1 MKKSHITII
10 TLLLIALIFAL
21 AALFYNKEKNT
32 QANQMVS
39 KHSES
44 LVRDH
49 SVRTGNPQAKVT
61 IVEFLDPACGTCR
74 QFHPL
79 VKELIEQNT
88 DKVNLVIR
96 YAPLHHGSDQMVAI
110 LEAAKMQEQFWQ
122 VLDMMFDTQPQ
133 WAINHRA
140 HPEIFWKHL
149 TQTNSGLDFAKL
161 QQDMSD
167 PAVFKAIQ
175 QDIMDGQLLGASK
188 TPTFFVN
195 GKPLPSFGYTQLQNL
210 VKSEVS
216 ANY

>member
-1 MKKSHITII
+1 MKKNHITII
-10 TLLLIALIFAL
+10 AILLITLTFAL
-21 AALFYNKEKNT
+21 VAFFYNQEKNT
-32 QANQMVS
+32 QANQIVS
-39 KHSES
+39 KHSEA

-49 SVRTGNPQAKVT
+49 SVRVGNPQAKVT
-61 IVEFLDPACGTCR
+61 IVEFLDPACETCR

-79 VKELIEQNT
+79 VKNLIEQYA

-133 WAINHRA
+133 WAINHQA
-140 HPEIFWKHL
+140 HPEIFWNHL
-149 TQTNSGLDFAKL
+149 IQTDSGLDFEKL
-161 QQDMSD
+161 QQDISD

-175 QDIMDGQLLGASK
+175 QDITDGQLLGANK

-210 VKSEVS
+210 IKSEVN

>member
-10 TLLLIALIFAL
+10 ALLLITLTFAL
-21 AALFYNKEKNT
+21 VAFFYNQEKNT
-32 QANQMVS
+32 QANQIVS
-39 KHSES
+39 QHSEA

-49 SVRTGNPQAKVT
+49 SVRVGNPQAKVT
-61 IVEFLDPACGTCR
+61 IVEFLDPACETCR

-79 VKELIEQNT
+79 VKNLIEQYA

-110 LEAAKMQEQFWQ
+110 LEAAKMQDQFWQ

-133 WAINHRA
+133 WAINHQA
-140 HPEIFWKHL
+140 HPDIFWNHL
-149 TQTNSGLDFAKL
+149 IKTNSALDFEKL

-175 QDIMDGQLLGASK
+175 QDITDGQLLGASK

-210 VKSEVS
+210 VKSEVN